1 MAKNDLMALLLKGRG
16 GEQRHEFHGT
26 EQEQGEPPKWF
37 RRLSCVHL
45 KRSNQARSLAL

>member
-1 MAKNDLMALLLKGRG
+1 MAKNNLMALLLTGRC
-16 GEQRHEFHGT
+16 GEQKHELHGT
-26 EQEQGEPPKWF
+26 EQEQAEPPKWF